1 MTPSQ
6 DFSEPSAR
14 RNSLLEAVFPTRCGL
29 CGLIGE
35 SLVCE
40 LCVLEMLP
48 AGACVAQLGDL
59 VNWYGAV
66 YDYTGRGAQAVR
78 RLKFNRVTSI
88 ADWMSHQILQKLEA
102 ENLMFDLAIP
112 VPIHWSR
119 RCQRGFNQSE
129 LLARALPNV
138 SSSLLRFKRTRPQVG
153 LTAEQ
158 RLENLKGAFKA
169 RENIEGKSVLL
180 IDDVITSGGTV
191 LECARALRAAG
202 AIEVNAIAFC
212 ASSSYENDS
221 DVPIS

>member
-212 ASSSYENDS
+212 TSSSYENDS